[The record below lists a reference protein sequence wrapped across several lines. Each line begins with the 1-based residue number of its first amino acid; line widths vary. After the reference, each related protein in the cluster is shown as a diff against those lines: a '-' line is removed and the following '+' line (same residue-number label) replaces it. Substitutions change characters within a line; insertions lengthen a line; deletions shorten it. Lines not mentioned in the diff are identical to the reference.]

1 MIKERPKF
9 NWLHLLIFIVVVE
22 AIGSLSAWLAGD
34 IKDVYNGLNL
44 PVLSPPDGLFG
55 IVWPIL
61 YALIAIAGY
70 LVFQQATTHRDR
82 LMDATLFGI
91 QLLLNFIWSIIF
103 FSQSAY
109 WWGLV
114 IIIVL
119 DLVVLLCILQF
130 YRSSR
135 LAAILMVPYLVWI
148 CFATYLTLGVA
159 LLN

>member
-34 IKDVYNGLNL
+34 IKAIYNGLNL

-70 LVFQQATTHRDR
+70 LVYQQTINRRDR
-82 LMDATLFGI
+82 IMNTALFGF
-91 QLLLNFIWSIIF
+91 N
-103 FSQSAY
+103 
-109 WWGLV
+109 
-114 IIIVL
+114 
-119 DLVVLLCILQF
+119 C
-130 YRSSR
+130 
-135 LAAILMVPYLVWI
+135 
-148 CFATYLTLGVA
+148 C
-159 LLN
+159 

>member
-1 MIKERPKF
+1 MLKTRPKF
-9 NWLHLLIFIVVVE
+9 SWLHLVIFIVIIE
-22 AIGSLSAWLAGD
+22 AIGSLSGWLSGD
-34 IKDVYNGLNL
+34 IKGIYNSLSL
-44 PVLSPPDGLFG
+44 PVLSPPDWLFG

-61 YALIAIAGY
+61 YALMAIAGY
-70 LVFQQATTHRDR
+70 LIFYLATTQRER
-82 LMDATLFGI
+82 LMNTILFGT

-114 IIIVL
+114 VIIVL
-119 DLVVLLCILQF
+119 DLVVLMCLLQF

-135 LAAILMVPYLVWI
+135 LAAGLMVPYFIWI

>member
-34 IKDVYNGLNL
+34 IKAVYNGLNL

-109 WWGLV
+109 WWGLSHYH
-114 IIIVL
+114 
-119 DLVVLLCILQF
+119 C
-130 YRSSR
+130 
-135 LAAILMVPYLVWI
+135 A
-148 CFATYLTLGVA
+148 
-159 LLN
+159 

>member
-1 MIKERPKF
+1 
-9 NWLHLLIFIVVVE
+9 
-22 AIGSLSAWLAGD
+22 
-34 IKDVYNGLNL
+34 
-44 PVLSPPDGLFG
+44 
-55 IVWPIL
+55 
-61 YALIAIAGY
+61 
-70 LVFQQATTHRDR
+70 
-82 LMDATLFGI
+82 MDATLFGI